1 MQQRRI
7 SKKEIGERGEKLA
20 LKYLESQNYEYV
32 DKNYRFGRY
41 EIDLIFVKD
50 KTLVFVEVKSG
61 GGKFGNPVLRIT
73 PKKMSNLISA
83 AENFIFENGEFA
95 DFQFRM
101 DALVV
106 SFGKNGTEFE
116 HYENAF
122 GKNF

>member
-1 MQQRRI
+1 MQQRRN
-7 SKKEIGERGEKLA
+7 SKKEIGEKGEKLA
-20 LKYLESQNYEYV
+20 LEFLERENYKFV

-41 EIDLIFVKD
+41 EIDLIMFKA

-61 GGKFGNPVLRIT
+61 GNKFGNPILRIT

-83 AENFIFENGEFA
+83 AENFISENEQFS

-106 SFGKNGTEFE
+106 SFGKNGVEFE

-122 GKNF
+122 GQNF

>member
-7 SKKEIGERGEKLA
+7 SKKVIGEQGEKLA
-20 LKYLESQNYEYV
+20 LEYFKKINYKFV

-41 EIDLIFVKD
+41 EIDLIFTID
-50 KTLVFVEVKSG
+50 KILVFVEVKSG
-61 GGKFGNPVLRIT
+61 GNKFGNPILRIT
-73 PKKMSNLISA
+73 QKKISNLILA
-83 AENFIFENGEFA
+83 AENFISENQKFA

-106 SFGKNGTEFE
+106 SFGKNGTKFE

-122 GKNF
+122 GQNL